1 MEVDWLG
8 ICEIVGD
15 TVLALGCGM
24 FVTQFALFVKLYC

>member
-15 TVLALGCGM
+15 TVLALGYGM